1 MLNYIFSSTG
11 ESVGIAVFAHDGFIW
26 EETRLEEALHYHH
39 TSNPHNNLKLYE
51 DAIER
56 IAYFKYLGIWFVKKL
71 TLKMFLE

>member
-1 MLNYIFSSTG
+1 MSLWVSQYLHMMGLFGGG
-11 ESVGIAVFAHDGFIW
+11 EEA
-26 EETRLEEALHYHH
+26 RLEEALDYHH

-56 IAYFKYLGIWFVKKL
+56 IDYFKYLGIWFVKKL